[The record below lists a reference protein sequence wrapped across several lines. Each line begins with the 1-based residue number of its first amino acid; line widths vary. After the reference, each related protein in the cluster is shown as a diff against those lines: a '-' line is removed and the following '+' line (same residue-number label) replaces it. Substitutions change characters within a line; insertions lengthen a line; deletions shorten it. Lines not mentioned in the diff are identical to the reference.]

1 MYSYV
6 FKSDMV
12 SGEHSKNQ
20 SHAVRKGDMS
30 ANSHLIL
37 YKEHRKEATAE
48 KWDINM
54 LAKDE
59 Q

>member
-1 MYSYV
+1 MFSNLIWFQGNIAKIKAML
-6 FKSDMV
+6 FK
-12 SGEHSKNQ
+12 
-20 SHAVRKGDMS
+20 KGDMS
-30 ANSHLIL
+30 ANSHVIL